1 MGESARI
8 PVAKTRGHKK
18 RQSPSG
24 DLDIL
29 EEIQAKIVEELRSK
43 EINPRIADLL
53 KALELKIKLKL
64 SQNDKEMIWQL
75 INQLRGEE
83 LPADDDKESDSE
95 S

>member
-1 MGESARI
+1 M
-8 PVAKTRGHKK
+8 AKTRSRRKCH
-18 RQSPSG
+18 SPSN

-43 EINPRIADLL
+43 EINPRVADLL

-64 SQNDKEMIWQL
+64 SQNDKEKIWKL

-83 LPADDDKESDSE
+83 LPVDDDTEFNSDS
-95 S
+95 

>member
-1 MGESARI
+1 M
-8 PVAKTRGHKK
+8 AKTRRNKK
-18 RQSPSG
+18 CHSQSK

-43 EINPRIADLL
+43 EINPRVADLL

-64 SQNDKEMIWQL
+64 SQNDKEKIWKL

-83 LPADDDKESDSE
+83 LPVDDDTEFNSDS
-95 S
+95 

>member
-1 MGESARI
+1 MGRTC
-8 PVAKTRGHKK
+8 K
-18 RQSPSG
+18 QSRSHPQPT

-43 EINPRIADLL
+43 EINPRVADLL

-64 SQNDKEMIWQL
+64 SQNDKEKIWKL

-83 LPADDDKESDSE
+83 LPADDDSGSNSDS
-95 S
+95 